1 MRLMNR
7 CLGVTMALLAPL
19 AAAQE
24 NLGALLDAGAR
35 KLSAE
40 EFQQEVVQRAL
51 VGPSATGG
59 SIEVTYTGNGIVQGI
74 GTPPNHSQTRSW
86 VHSVQISGLWTID
99 ASERV
104 CTSMRI
110 FTAGGGGAFGSY
122 LPPRCQFWLK
132 LSDKYF
138 LSDSDSDRS
147 AKVLIR
153 TLKQ

>member
-1 MRLMNR
+1 M
-7 CLGVTMALLAPL
+7 TMALLAPL

-40 EFQQEVVQRAL
+40 EFQQEVVQRAV
-51 VGPSATGG
+51 VGPSGTGG
-59 SIEVTYTGNGIVQGI
+59 SIEVVYTGNGIVQGI
-74 GTPPNHSQTRSW
+74 GTLPNVSPTRGW

-99 ASERV
+99 ESERV
-104 CTSMRI
+104 CTSMRLSLS
-110 FTAGGGGAFGSY
+110 GGGAAGGAALGTY

-147 AKVLIR
+147 AKVLSR